1 MLKITVHV
9 EKTMTESDFVY
20 LFEDDTKLKIL
31 SEFYSL
37 DFFDFVEEEVV
48 GWSPQFLLSS
58 SVILYINFF
67 EYKKEN

>member
-1 MLKITVHV
+1 MLSSFCPIFNIITVHV

-48 GWSPQFLLSS
+48 G
-58 SVILYINFF
+58 
-67 EYKKEN
+67 

>member
-1 MLKITVHV
+1 
-9 EKTMTESDFVY
+9 MTESDFVY

-58 SVILYINFF
+58 SVIFYIFLNIRRKIKLFS
-67 EYKKEN
+67 EV